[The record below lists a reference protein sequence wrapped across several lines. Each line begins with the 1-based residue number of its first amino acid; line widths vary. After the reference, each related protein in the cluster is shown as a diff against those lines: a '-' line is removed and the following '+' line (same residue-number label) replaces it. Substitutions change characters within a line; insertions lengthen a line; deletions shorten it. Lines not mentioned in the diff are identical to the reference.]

1 MAILP
6 QTITAQS
13 INWCKVYFENCKDRN
28 GNLLNLKIISYMK
41 KINNFWSVVM
51 FQLALLHDGCKIKK
65 YKKRDILHD
74 RNQLYWIICI
84 SSHDN

>member
-51 FQLALLHDGCKIKK
+51 PYCMMGVKL
-65 YKKRDILHD
+65 KKRQKDVA
-74 RNQLYWIICI
+74 
-84 SSHDN
+84 